1 MIRRIDDKPK
11 KGTQH
16 SFFTGDTCHYCHDQ
30 WSHRQHGDLV
40 RRVIVDSHSTLA
52 HFRNGPF
59 LLFLPL
65 FICGLLTT
73 KDNIGGRDW
82 PESLS
87 LSLDPSFST
96 FLSLIS
102 LISSLCPRG
111 FSVQALSHA
120 RLQLSLVQGHIWVRV
135 STWDG
140 KLQTIWNPG
149 EITWNCILFC
159 RWSSSYI

>member
-1 MIRRIDDKPK
+1 MIRRIDDEPK
-11 KGTQH
+11 KGTQL

-73 KDNIGGRDW
+73 KDSIGGRDW

-96 FLSLIS
+96 FLSLIWWS
-102 LISSLCPRG
+102 HFALEDSPSRLYLMHVCSILQSKDTSESG
-111 FSVQALSHA
+111 FPAEMVNYRPSGTQE
-120 RLQLSLVQGHIWVRV
+120 
-135 STWDG
+135 
-140 KLQTIWNPG
+140 K
-149 EITWNCILFC
+149 
-159 RWSSSYI
+159 